1 MTTTHRVPMRL
12 LALLLSLYLGVLAP
26 ASAFGAGIAP
36 PSVKVPSGI
45 LMTMDGTVLWSRR
58 PDVRRQTAS
67 TIKMLNALVL
77 RSQNV
82 SLDTTVTVP
91 KRAAAINDGDV
102 DLVTG
107 QKVTIRQLLNMMLI
121 ASANDAALAIGI
133 RVAGS
138 ERAYVALMNQK
149 AASLGLFNTLATDT
163 NGLSKKERSTA
174 SDLTVLARRVMADPV
189 LAAIVVKT
197 SVVVPRPKRKPRTF
211 KSTDLLLG
219 HYLGIE
225 GVKTGFTNP
234 AGYCFVGAAR
244 RGPVELLGVVLGA
257 KSNKGRF
264 AEMRRLLDWGFA
276 HTHVQTLVS
285 TGDMDGV
292 VAVEGVPAGSVTV
305 HPAIT
310 VTRVMLD
317 GAFETT
323 VTLPATVTA
332 PVARGQSLGS
342 IEVGRNG
349 VTLAT
354 VPLLADAD
362 VPAPTQP

>member
-1 MTTTHRVPMRL
+1 MTTSHRIPMRL
-12 LALLLSLYLGVLAP
+12 LAALLALHLALLAP
-26 ASAFGAGIAP
+26 VSAFGATFAP
-36 PSVKVPSGI
+36 PSVTAPSGI
-45 LMTMDGTVLWSRR
+45 LMTMDGTVLWTHHAGA
-58 PDVRRQTAS
+58 RRQTAS

-77 RSQNV
+77 RSQGV
-82 SLDTTVTVP
+82 SLDTTVSVP
-91 KRAAAINDGDV
+91 KLAAAINDGDV
-102 DLVTG
+102 GLATG
-107 QKVTIRQLLNMMLI
+107 QKLTIRQLLNMMLI

-149 AASLGLFNTLATDT
+149 AATFGLFNTLATDT

-174 SDLTVLARRVMADPV
+174 SDLTVLARHVMADPV

-197 SVVVPRPKRKPRTF
+197 SVVVPRPKKKSRTF

-285 TGDMDGV
+285 TGDMDGLV
-292 VAVEGVPAGSVTV
+292 PVEGVPGGSVTV

-317 GAFETT
+317 GAFKTT
-323 VTLPATVTA
+323 ITLPATVAA
-332 PVARGQSLGS
+332 PVVRGQRLGTVD
-342 IEVGRNG
+342 VGRGG

-362 VPAPTQP
+362 VPAQP